1 MNRFRKRGVALLGAA
16 VLTGFTVGVIPAAAS
31 AAPRSL
37 AAQGTPFG
45 QAGFVSYGTGSE
57 LDLSAVSGGGSTLAN
72 VDQAFSGVT
81 AAGGTVG
88 SGAVTSPI
96 TGAVVQPAG
105 VPSGINATARGS
117 GLEVGLGLTTAQ
129 ANQIKLGIAESESP
143 PPSSDGTLAGPA
155 VATVPVSIPGVI
167 QTGILHGFTATSY
180 NSSFCPVGQP
190 LAFGLG
196 SAAAPTSVLGTTVA
210 SPGAAASSTQTGLVA
225 NTDGTFG
232 LETKVAETIAPLQVS
247 LPTNPATTITV
258 TVQGTSPTSPVTLT
272 AFTDGEGHSTV
283 ALGNADPTVTVA
295 ISLLGAAPL
304 TITASL
310 AGLAN
315 ALNPLLGT
323 TGTVSTVLKGLGITL
338 SLNIGNGTTITSP
351 IPTFSNGTNAISGAY
366 DLLALHAALGTTT
379 LADLRLG
386 HMEAAAAL
394 PNGSISCSVPV
405 AKVAN
410 PANVTA
416 PGTFTWTI
424 LIPSSTAALN
434 DSTCDLINIKATD
447 KISRF
452 SGSPTFTVGT
462 ISNGGV
468 YDSSTGTITW
478 SNLGTYHPGDPPIA
492 LTVNMSVPADSG
504 AGVLQDTANVSA
516 GLGNCTGGVTGET
529 SLIGPNLSSVVVSGS
544 ITLRAPSVAGA
555 AGTNNTMPVT
565 GTGPTLAWVS
575 AGLLILAFGT
585 RRVLRKVRGNS

>member
-57 LDLSAVSGGGSTLAN
+57 LDLSAVSGGSTTLAN

-88 SGAVTSPI
+88 SAAVTSPI

-117 GLEVGLGLTTAQ
+117 GLEVGLGLTAAQ
-129 ANQIKLGIAESESP
+129 ANQIRLGIAESESP
-143 PPSSDGTLAGPA
+143 PPSTDGTLAGPA
-155 VATVPVSIPGVI
+155 VATLPVTIPGVI
-167 QTGILHGFTATSY
+167 QTGVLHGFTATSY
-180 NSSFCPVGQP
+180 NTSFCPVGQP

-196 SAAAPTSVLGTTVA
+196 SAAAPTTVLGTTVA

-225 NTDGTFG
+225 NPDGTFG
-232 LETKVAETIAPLQVS
+232 LETKVQETIAPLVVS
-247 LPTNPATTITV
+247 LPTTPPTTISI
-258 TVQGTSPTSPVTLT
+258 TVQGTSPTNPVTLT
-272 AFTDGEGHSTV
+272 AFTDGEGHATM

-304 TITASL
+304 TVTASL

-315 ALNPLLGT
+315 ALNPLLGA
-323 TGTVSTVLKGLGITL
+323 TGTVSTVLRGLGVTL

-351 IPTFSNGTNAISGAY
+351 IPTFTNGTNAISGAY
-366 DLLALHAALGTTT
+366 DLLALHAALGSTT

-447 KISRF
+447 KIGVH
-452 SGSPTFTVGT
+452 SGHPTFTVGT

-468 YDSSTGTITW
+468 YDSATGTITW

-492 LTVNMSVPADSG
+492 LTVNMSVPANSG
-504 AGVLQDTANVSA
+504 AGVLQDTANVTA
-516 GLGNCTGGVTGET
+516 GLGNCTGGATGQA
-529 SLIGPNLSSVVVSGS
+529 SLIGPNLSSVVVAGS
-544 ITLRAPSVAGA
+544 ITLQAPSVSGA
-555 AGTNNTMPVT
+555 AGTNTTMPVT

-575 AGLLILAFGT
+575 AGLLIMAFGT
-585 RRVLRKVRGNS
+585 RRVLRKVRSNS